1 MLTFILYPYLYNLK
15 PETEGKH
22 AIANQLV
29 EEQE

>member
-1 MLTFILYPYLYNLK
+1 MLTFILNHHLYNLK

-22 AIANQLV
+22 AMTNQLV